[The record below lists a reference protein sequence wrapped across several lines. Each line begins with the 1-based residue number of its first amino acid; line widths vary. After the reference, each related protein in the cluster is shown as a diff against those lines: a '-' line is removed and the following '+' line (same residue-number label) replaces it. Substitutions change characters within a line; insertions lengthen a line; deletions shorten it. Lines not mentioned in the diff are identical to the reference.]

1 MLNIYER
8 GFYSFSIKEKQSNS
22 IFVSS
27 FITQSA
33 FKSWIPNKNLRIEYK
48 VANQK
53 LTAAIYIHIINAIL
67 IC

>member
-33 FKSWIPNKNLRIEYK
+33 FKSYQIKI
-48 VANQK
+48 
-53 LTAAIYIHIINAIL
+53 
-67 IC
+67 